1 MGTRN
6 KVLLDR
12 VVGTPS
18 AWGLNL
24 AARSLGRVARRSHTI
39 DPASVRTIVV
49 TKLLGLG
56 SIIQATPLL
65 VGLKRAFPQARLHF
79 LTTRANRLLVE
90 RLPSIDVGVYLDDH
104 APLRFAR
111 DTVEALVGFA
121 RDGIDLYFDLEV
133 YSAASSCLSALSLAK
148 NRFGLYRH
156 SAGFK
161 RGLFTHI
168 LYFNVNKPIRQIY
181 LQLLAMT
188 GASAP
193 ASAELERIAL
203 RAEDR
208 ASLAAQLAAAGQR
221 LPEKYVIVNVN
232 ASDLL
237 LERRWPASHFQ
248 QLLTMLVERGH
259 HPVLTGAPSE
269 RAYVTEIWQGL
280 PEATRART
288 ANLAGAIGLAE
299 LFALIDGAACVIT
312 NDTGPMHVSFS
323 LNRPTVCLFGP
334 GSPEHY
340 GVERPNTQ
348 ILYKGIFCSPCI
360 YETDQPPCHGHN
372 VCMQWIRP
380 EEVLRAAE
388 RLLQGQPSEDWRA
401 QSITRLSDASG
412 HPLGMLPLPRS

>member
-1 MGTRN
+1 MGTQN

-12 VVGTPS
+12 IVGTPS

-24 AARSLGRVARRSHTI
+24 AARSLGRVLRRSHEI

-65 VGLKRAFPQARLHF
+65 LGLRRAFPQARLHF
-79 LTTRANRLLVE
+79 LTTRANRLLIE
-90 RLPSIDVGVYLDDH
+90 RLSSVDGALYLDDR

-111 DTVEALVGFA
+111 DTAEALVSFA
-121 RDGIDLYFDLEV
+121 REGIDLYFDLEV
-133 YSAASSCLSALSLAK
+133 YSAASSCLSVLSLAK

-161 RGLFTHI
+161 RGLFTHL
-168 LYFNVNKPIRQIY
+168 LYFNVNMPIRQIY

-188 GASAP
+188 GASGP
-193 ASAELERIAL
+193 FSTDLERITLRPEDRDNL
-203 RAEDR
+203 RA
-208 ASLAAQLAAAGQR
+208 QLDAAGQR
-221 LPEKYVIVNVN
+221 LPQRYIIVNPN

-237 LERRWPASHFQ
+237 LERRWPAEHFQ
-248 QLLTMLVERGH
+248 RLLGQLVERGH
-259 HPVLTGAPSE
+259 HPVLVGAPSE
-269 RAYVTEIWQGL
+269 RPYVTDIWQGL
-280 PEATRART
+280 PPAVRDRT
-288 ANLAGAIGLAE
+288 VNLAGAIGLAE
-299 LFALIDGAACVIT
+299 LFALIEGAACVIT

-340 GVERPNTQ
+340 GVEHPNVQ

-360 YETDQPPCHGHN
+360 YETDQPPCHGQN
-372 VCMQWIRP
+372 VCMQWITV
-380 EEVLRAAE
+380 EEVLAAAE
-388 RLLQGQPSEDWRA
+388 RVMSGQPHVDWRS
-401 QSITRLSDASG
+401 QRVTRLSDASG
-412 HPLGMLPLPRS
+412 HPLGMLPRPRL